1 MEEVRLRRVAR
12 AEEDA
17 PVPEVL
23 PVLVSC
29 SGVPNDGVS
38 DEEVPDAVPLQ
49 ISQLLFFFLLKSAR
63 FSRNLSSW

>member
-23 PVLVSC
+23 PVLVSG

-49 ISQLLFFFLLKSAR
+49 ISQFLFFSIEIGAVFPQPL
-63 FSRNLSSW
+63 